1 MPSKKRKV
9 LVIDD
14 SDVILQSLISFF
26 SEYDIDVLTATNG
39 LDGIKLAAE
48 HHPDVIFLDLVMPNV
63 NGLKMLEVKKALDEI
78 RSIPVIVISANTG
91 RSNVVSA
98 MELGADRIISKPID
112 HEMLKRYVNEILG
125 ENIFGSPKKTTK
137 ISDNESKEIKE
148 QLVSFFLN
156 SFPVKQKGIQEAIR
170 TRDGARLKEI
180 LHEIK
185 GAGGTIGYDEITK
198 ISADVEGR
206 ELATPTDWVYAEFKC
221 NQIFQIVNQI
231 KNNFIN
237 K

>member
-1 MPSKKRKV
+1 MPAKKRKV

-14 SDVILQSLISFF
+14 SDLILQSLISFF
-26 SEYDIDVLTATNG
+26 SGYDIEVLTATNG
-39 LDGIKLAAE
+39 LDGIKIAAE
-48 HHPDVIFLDLVMPNV
+48 HHPDIIFLDLVMPNV

-112 HEMLKRYVNEILG
+112 HAMLKKYVNEILG
-125 ENIFGSPKKTTK
+125 ENIFGSPKKTVK
-137 ISDNESKEIKE
+137 ISDNETKEIKE
-148 QLVSFFLN
+148 QLLSFFLN
-156 SFPVKQKGIQEAIR
+156 SFPVKQKEIQEAIR
-170 TRDGARLKEI
+170 SRNGARLKEI

-185 GAGGTIGYDEITK
+185 GAGGTIGYDEITE
-198 ISADVEGR
+198 ISADVEKR
-206 ELATPTDWVYAEFKC
+206 ELDSPTDWVYAEFKC
-221 NQIFQIVNQI
+221 NQIFQIVNHI
-231 KNNFIN
+231 KNNFKN